1 MVFASRYVPHLIC
14 GSTKSTRANLNSLC
28 AHVYGSLLEKGEE
41 IERGKMVKKET
52 DISVSSDKF
61 FLKFL
66 ILDFVL
72 KIL

>member
-14 GSTKSTRANLNSLC
+14 GSTKSTRAHLNSLC

-41 IERGKMVKKET
+41 IGRGKMVKKET

>member
-52 DISVSSDKF
+52 DISVSSDNF
-61 FLKFL
+61 FF
-66 ILDFVL
+66 
-72 KIL
+72 

>member
-52 DISVSSDKF
+52 DISVSSDKIF
-61 FLKFL
+61 F
-66 ILDFVL
+66 
-72 KIL
+72 KIFNP

>member
-14 GSTKSTRANLNSLC
+14 GSKMSTRANLNSLC

-41 IERGKMVKKET
+41 IERRKMVKKET

-61 FLKFL
+61 LFLF
-66 ILDFVL
+66 FNP
-72 KIL
+72 